1 MKKRWK
7 EWMVHDFPWSKYPLI
22 AFAIVSIGPSV
33 FAPTLYL
40 WRFGSSPG
48 DHLAEISTLLV
59 AFPALFA
66 LVNWPFLALYFVCRR
81 KVKEEWRSVRSVRL
95 AMWISLVAMLLWN
108 VLVLTTG
115 ILGEELIYPWSWI
128 EAGNF
133 FLLLVPLPILGL
145 IGWVTGRLVAWIIG
159 LVIGAT

>member
-1 MKKRWK
+1 
-7 EWMVHDFPWSKYPLI
+7 
-22 AFAIVSIGPSV
+22 
-33 FAPTLYL
+33 
-40 WRFGSSPG
+40 
-48 DHLAEISTLLV
+48 
-59 AFPALFA
+59 
-66 LVNWPFLALYFVCRR
+66 
-81 KVKEEWRSVRSVRL
+81 
-95 AMWISLVAMLLWN
+95 MWISLVAMLLWN

-133 FLLLVPLPILGL
+133 FFLLVPLPILGL